1 MDKAC
6 ILDLDVLALEFF
18 MVVSPSHSSISSVKT
33 LVSLTR
39 CSSKE
44 ALAQDP
50 CCNITIFDSSG
61 LYPKTH
67 RHFKV
72 VTDDSYW
79 VVDLI
84 ARHEN
89 LLKSLLQNKKFYIKK
104 KKKKRH
110 FNTFYTIT
118 TQKSLFTRIQYS
130 YIKKKLKKISNII
143 YKNFERSNYSKK

>member
-1 MDKAC
+1 MIFLLFTKDKNIKQKFHQAPWTLMDKAC

-50 CCNITIFDSSG
+50 CCNITIFDLSG

-89 LLKSLLQNKKFYIKK
+89 LLKRLLQQKTFSLKK
-104 KKKKRH
+104 KKKKGIS
-110 FNTFYTIT
+110 T
-118 TQKSLFTRIQYS
+118 LFTQ
-130 YIKKKLKKISNII
+130 LQH
-143 YKNFERSNYSKK
+143 RSLYLPEFSTHT